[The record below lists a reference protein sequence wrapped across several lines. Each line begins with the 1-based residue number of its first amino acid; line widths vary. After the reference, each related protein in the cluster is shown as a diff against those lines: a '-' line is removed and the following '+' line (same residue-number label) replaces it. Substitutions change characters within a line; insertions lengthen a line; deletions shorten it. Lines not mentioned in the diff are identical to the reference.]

1 MLLLFYCHKNS
12 DMCILYTKGVD
23 SMNFIKEIKQDD
35 TDARVKAAKR
45 KKAEASYMPT
55 LQEVFVTGWINPK
68 TGKKKNSIA
77 SLKNSDAD
85 KAKIKAVYEALNSGE
100 LGLEGI
106 PTNKLTKTTV
116 LSVLYPQLVAIRKE
130 EMIHHLIETAPKN
143 YHLVNTESAL
153 NHMVTTI
160 EKEPAIAVDT
170 ETTGVTHDD
179 CIVGYS
185 ISCPIANEHFYVPFR
200 HTTGE
205 QMLPAD
211 VCLSVIKPVL
221 EDPKV
226 LKVLHNVKFDHE
238 KFLFD
243 KYSINMVNFV
253 DTMVLMYVLNENEES
268 YALKKLATKYGK
280 HFGFNEKSDT
290 YEELFGKGG
299 FENTP
304 INVGYIYAC
313 KDTHLT
319 WSLYQWQLGHL
330 KKQPK
335 LWHIAFDIEM
345 PLLPTILKMQYRG
358 YRIDMKYAEE
368 YKVELQH
375 EIYEL
380 EQQLAEYF
388 QGVNLN
394 SNQQLAEYLFGTL
407 KLSDNHNGSVD
418 KDTLKEL
425 APQYKGIEILLN
437 YRKLTKLLSTYIEPL
452 PQKVWADGFLH
463 GEFDQIGT
471 KTLRM
476 ASRNPNMQNLD
487 PKARKLFLA
496 PEGKM
501 YVSMDWS
508 KLEVF
513 IACEYS
519 GDPDLYE
526 ALHSGADVY
535 SALAS
540 KAFNKP
546 ISECGDG
553 SIYRKHAKTALLG
566 CMYGSSAFTM
576 GKQLDIST
584 EEAQGILDKFFG
596 GYPVLSQA
604 IENNHNLIAKQGY
617 VETLQGSKRR
627 FPEIPAKVKLL
638 NKLDQMIKQ
647 KTGKTGTQW
656 DKELGG
662 IYKAKKIPYDLRS
675 KWYSLSKDIGRA
687 NRQSF
692 NASVQGSGGLLSKMV
707 IIEVQKYFDELNYK
721 LGSTEYYIVGQVH
734 DELILE
740 IPLDTPKDVLE
751 HIEYLMCNPMPMK
764 CHLKVDTELFKRYY
778 MDGLSKKDFYEEGKR
793 WDDNGKSICQ

>member
-12 DMCILYTKGVD
+12 DMCIVYTKGVD

-55 LQEVFVTGWINPK
+55 LQEVFVTGWVNPK

-143 YHLVNTESAL
+143 YHLVNNESAL
-153 NHMVTTI
+153 YHMVTTI

-179 CIVGYS
+179 YIVGYS

-388 QGVNLN
+388 PEVNLN

-584 EEAQGILDKFFG
+584 EEAQGILDKFFS

-707 IIEVQKYFDELNYK
+707 IIEVQKYFDELNHK

-740 IPLDTPKDVLE
+740 IPLDTPRDVLE